1 MPWVIATMYESSK
14 YGGTTGVNGPDFVY
28 EGYFVPAA
36 SLGFSV
42 FVFCCLALSCI
53 VFLAIRRIK
62 FGGELG
68 GPKNSRIASCILLVC
83 FWMIY
88 IILSIV
94 QTGMTKK
101 QKEGLAFGMDLTR
114 KYRNNKNNNCNF

>member
-1 MPWVIATMYESSK
+1 MPWVIATMYESGK
-14 YGGTTGVNGPDFVY
+14 YNTPDGPNGADFKY

-42 FVFCCLALSCI
+42 FVFCCLALLCI
-53 VFLAIRRIK
+53 IFLLIRRWK

-68 GPKNSRIASCILLVC
+68 GPYRSRVASCVLLVS

-101 QKEGLAFGMDLTR
+101 
-114 KYRNNKNNNCNF
+114 